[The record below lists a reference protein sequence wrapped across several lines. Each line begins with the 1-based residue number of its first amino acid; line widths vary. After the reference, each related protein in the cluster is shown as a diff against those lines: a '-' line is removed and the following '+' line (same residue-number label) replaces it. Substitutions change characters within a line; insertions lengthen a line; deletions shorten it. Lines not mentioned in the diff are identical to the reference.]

1 MQRLVSLRRWL
12 AAVGMVLPLAAVSL
26 PALAADAEFEQAR
39 DAWSTNRE
47 QLTEASEGLEALDVA
62 TAEATAAF
70 EEVEARLASAVD
82 RLRELRAELERARR
96 LQRKADQAND
106 VAIRRL
112 GQATMVLVT
121 IEDALAEHAADL
133 DVEVVA
139 AYKYGGSSA
148 QFRGIVDALQQ
159 TGSISEFTNAYEQL
173 RSATVGQS
181 QLVSTITSLADQLT
195 DQRVIVRT
203 LQRQTEKAER
213 DAQQER
219 RRVAVLT
226 NEQTALVAEIRS
238 DRAERKRLL
247 TTLVKQQAE
256 YERRVLA
263 LQAESDALME
273 TLRQYRWVGGAP
285 GSKDL
290 LWPTDGTVTSGFGYR
305 NHPIFKQRRLHA
317 GIDIPAE
324 TGQPIYAPGDGTV
337 VLAGSYGGYGNAV
350 VIDHGDGMQTVYAHQ
365 SKIGVSDGQEVLAG
379 DTIGYV
385 GSTGFSTGPHLHFE
399 IRLGG
404 TPTNP
409 LDWY

>member
-1 MQRLVSLRRWL
+1 MERLVPLRRWL
-12 AAVGMVLPLAAVSL
+12 AALGMIIPLAAVSL

-47 QLTEASEGLEALDVA
+47 QLSEASEGLEALDVE
-62 TAEATAAF
+62 TAAATAAY
-70 EEVEARLASAVD
+70 EEVEARLAAAVE
-82 RLRELRAELERARR
+82 RLRQLKIELAQARVALR
-96 LQRKADQAND
+96 EADAAND

-139 AYKYGGSSA
+139 AYKYGGTSA
-148 QFRGIVDALQQ
+148 QFRGIVDALQK
-159 TGSISEFTNAYEQL
+159 TSSISEFTNAYEQL

-181 QLVSTITSLADQLT
+181 QLVTTITSLASQLK
-195 DQRVIVRT
+195 DQRIIVRT
-203 LQRQTEKAER
+203 LQRRTEKAER
-213 DAQQER
+213 DAAQER
-219 RRVAVLT
+219 RRVAGLT
-226 NEQTALVAEIRS
+226 SEQTALVGEIRV
-238 DRAERKRLL
+238 DRAERKQLL
-247 TTLVKQQAE
+247 AKLEKQQAE
-256 YERRVLA
+256 YQKRVLA

-273 TLRQYRWVGGAP
+273 ILRQYRYVGGAP

-317 GIDIPAE
+317 GIDIPAG
-324 TGQPIYAPGDGTV
+324 TGQPIYAAGDGTV
-337 VLAGSYGGYGNAV
+337 VLAGTHGGYGNAV

-365 SKIGVSDGQEVLAG
+365 SELAVVKGEEILAG
-379 DTIGYV
+379 DTVGYV
-385 GSTGFSTGPHLHFE
+385 GSTGYSTGPHLHFE

-404 TPTNP
+404 TPTDP
-409 LDWY
+409 LEWY

>member
-1 MQRLVSLRRWL
+1 MQRLVSLRRWF
-12 AAVGMVLPLAAVSL
+12 AAVGMVIPLAAVSL

-47 QLTEASEGLEALDVA
+47 ELTEANEGLEALDA
-62 TAEATAAF
+62 STAEATTAY
-70 EEVEARLASAVD
+70 EEVEARLTTAVE
-82 RLRELRAELERARR
+82 RLRKLRTELEAARR
-96 LQRKADQAND
+96 LQRKADAAND

-121 IEDALAEHAADL
+121 IEDALADHAADL

-159 TGSISEFTNAYEQL
+159 TGSISEFTTAYEQL
-173 RSATVGQS
+173 RTATVGQS
-181 QLVSTITSLADQLT
+181 QLVTTITSLADQLT
-195 DQRVIVRT
+195 DQRVIVST
-203 LQRQTEKAER
+203 LQRRTEQAER
-213 DAQQER
+213 DAQKER
-219 RRVAVLT
+219 RRVAALT
-226 NEQTALVAEIRS
+226 NEQTDLVGDVRR

-247 TTLVKQQAE
+247 AKLVKQQDA
-256 YERRVLA
+256 YQRRVIA

-273 TLRQYRWVGGAP
+273 TLRKYRYVGGAP

-290 LWPTDGTVTSGFGYR
+290 LWPTDGPVTSGFGYR

-317 GIDIPAE
+317 GMDIPAE
-324 TGQPIYAPGDGTV
+324 TGQPIYAAGDGTV
-337 VLAGSYGGYGNAV
+337 VIAGAYGGYGNAV

-365 SKIGVSDGQEVLAG
+365 SRLAVSDGAQVLAG

-385 GSTGFSTGPHLHFE
+385 GSTGLSTGPHLHFE
-399 IRLGG
+399 MRLGG
-404 TPTNP
+404 APTDP
-409 LDWY
+409 LAWY

>member
-1 MQRLVSLRRWL
+1 MQRLVSLRRWF
-12 AAVGMVLPLAAVSL
+12 AAVGMVIPLAAVSL

-39 DAWSTNRE
+39 DAWSTNRDE
-47 QLTEASEGLEALDVA
+47 LTEANEGLEALDAA
-62 TAEATAAF
+62 TAEATAAY
-70 EEVEARLASAVD
+70 EEVQARLAGAEE
-82 RLRELRAELERARR
+82 RLRNLRAELERARR
-96 LQRKADQAND
+96 QQRQADLAND

-121 IEDALAEHAADL
+121 TEDALAEHAANL
-133 DVEVVA
+133 DIEVVA

-159 TGSISEFTNAYEQL
+159 TGSISEFTTAYEQL

-181 QLVSTITSLADQLT
+181 QLVTTITSLAKQLK

-203 LQRQTEKAER
+203 LQRRTEQAER
-213 DAQQER
+213 DAHQER
-219 RRVAVLT
+219 RRVAALT
-226 NEQTALVAEIRS
+226 NEQTDLVTDIRR
-238 DRAERKRLL
+238 DRGERKRLL
-247 TTLVKQQAE
+247 AKLVTQQAE
-256 YERRVLA
+256 YKRRVLA

-273 TLRQYRWVGGAP
+273 TLRKYRYVGGAP

-317 GIDIPAE
+317 GIDIPAG
-324 TGQPIYAPGDGTV
+324 TGQSIYAAGDGTV

-365 SKIGVSDGQEVLAG
+365 SKLAVSDGAQVLAG

-404 TPTNP
+404 SPTDP
-409 LDWY
+409 LAWY

>member
-1 MQRLVSLRRWL
+1 MERFVSLRRW
-12 AAVGMVLPLAAVSL
+12 AAAIGMVIPLAAVSL

-47 QLTEASEGLEALDVA
+47 QLTEASEGLEALDA
-62 TAEATAAF
+62 ETAEATAAY
-70 EEVEARLASAVD
+70 EEVEARLTAAVD
-82 RLRELRAELERARR
+82 RLRELKIELAQARVALR
-96 LQRKADQAND
+96 EADAAND
-106 VAIRRL
+106 VGIRRL

-139 AYKYGGSSA
+139 AYKYGGTSA
-148 QFRGIVDALQQ
+148 QFRGIVDALQK
-159 TGSISEFTNAYEQL
+159 TSSISEFTNAYEQL

-181 QLVSTITSLADQLT
+181 QLVTTITSLAAQLK

-203 LQRQTEKAER
+203 LQRRTEKAER
-213 DAQQER
+213 DAAQER
-219 RRVAVLT
+219 RRVAGLT
-226 NEQTALVAEIRS
+226 TEQTALVGDIRA
-238 DRAERKRLL
+238 DRAERKKLL
-247 TTLVKQQAE
+247 AKLEKQQAE
-256 YERRVLA
+256 YQKRVLA

-273 TLRQYRWVGGAP
+273 ILRQYRYVGGAP

-317 GIDIPAE
+317 GIDIPAG
-324 TGQPIYAPGDGTV
+324 TGQPIYAAGDGTV
-337 VLAGSYGGYGNAV
+337 VLAGTYGGYGNAV

-365 SKIGVSDGQEVLAG
+365 SKLAVEKGDELLAG
-379 DTIGYV
+379 DTVGYV
-385 GSTGFSTGPHLHFE
+385 GSTGYSTGPHLHFE

-404 TPTNP
+404 NPTDP